1 MTKRTEFEHWKL
13 EKREAVMAWVAGKL
27 FNCKQTGLDGL
38 LKRKMLSPAKPSKE
52 TRER

>member
-27 FNCKQTGLDGL
+27 FTFKQTGLDGY
-38 LKRKMLSPAKPSKE
+38 LKKMMLKPKRG
-52 TRER
+52 REAAAD